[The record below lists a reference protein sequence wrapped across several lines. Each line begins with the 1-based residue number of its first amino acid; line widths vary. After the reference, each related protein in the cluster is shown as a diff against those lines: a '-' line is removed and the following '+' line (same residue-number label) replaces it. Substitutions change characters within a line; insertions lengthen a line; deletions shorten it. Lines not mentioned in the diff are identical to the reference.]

1 MVLCSEAACGKDPRS
16 LTICQGISAAVTG
29 CDDVIVPTVEYALWL
44 PCHAVREHV
53 WHPVDPGSSPGGVT
67 TLSLR

>member
-1 MVLCSEAACGKDPRS
+1 MKNNVSY
-16 LTICQGISAAVTG
+16 

-44 PCHAVREHV
+44 PCHRAGLFGVAVRAHV

-67 TLSLR
+67 TLSLRYTYYLSKMEDIYD